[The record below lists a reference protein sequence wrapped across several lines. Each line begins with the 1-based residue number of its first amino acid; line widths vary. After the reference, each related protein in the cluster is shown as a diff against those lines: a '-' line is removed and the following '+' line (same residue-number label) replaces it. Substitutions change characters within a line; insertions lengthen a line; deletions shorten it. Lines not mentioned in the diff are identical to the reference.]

1 MSLSIGKLGPITSNV
16 NDGQCLS
23 FEIYVPR
30 ELEASFN
37 VDVSV
42 LPETLVLTLRHI
54 YLFFFLK
61 NLQYF
66 LCWKFKSFKNK
77 VSTRSNKYE
86 LIYVQ

>member
-1 MSLSIGKLGPITSNV
+1 MNLSIGKIGPITLNV

-23 FEIYVPR
+23 FEIYVPG

-37 VDVSV
+37 VDISV
-42 LPETLVLTLRHI
+42 LLKTLVLTLRHI
-54 YLFFFLK
+54 YLFFFIK
-61 NLQYF
+61 NLQHF
-66 LCWKFKSFKNK
+66 LCWKFKSLKNK